1 MNQLKK
7 RKKMKDDKLTL
18 IDLKNKVGG
27 LMESIFYKYF
37 PTDYK
42 SIFDS
47 LKPSSVDTY
56 IILTY
61 GEKVLIRAID
71 LNNHEDIIKSI
82 IEMNLPVWLKQI
94 TIFKKEYDVLEP
106 VKRVEERKETNQR
119 EEDKTNDIIN
129 SKKFFNDGE
138 FTDGQKESEQ
148 TQQGWK
154 EEKTYENTERGIG
167 SGKLVSEVIQKEIKL
182 RELNLRKNIINSLI
196 KELTLDIY

>member
-1 MNQLKK
+1 
-7 RKKMKDDKLTL
+7 MKDDKLTL

-47 LKPSSVDTY
+47 LQPSSVDTY

-71 LNNHEDIIKSI
+71 LTNHEDIIKSI

-167 SGKLVSEVIQKEIKL
+167 SGKFVSEVIQKEIKL
-182 RELNLRKNIINSLI
+182 RELNLRKKIINSLI